1 MRKFPVLCLA
11 LFALSGCA
19 SQGGGEWSPLSA
31 WFGRKAAA
39 EARTEAK
46 ADKVE
51 DATVK
56 AAQKEVEK
64 AKVAVGVASTEHP
77 ESRSVEVAKRT
88 IGNAS
93 NLLNQRSPL
102 TVAELEEA
110 VATANGLLSVE
121 TAKREQ
127 AERNQSATER
137 DNRNMAEEL
146 GALRAKL
153 ADLGE
158 QRKAEAAANLATANE
173 LRAANIWKWASTAAS
188 ALFAVGMLAYRANA
202 FGIATRVAGGLAD
215 LEKAHGTGVA
225 DLTRGVLDSALDSG
239 DKNKI
244 FAALKTLAPTIAQR
258 VSAS

>member
-1 MRKFPVLCLA
+1 MRKLPILCLA
-11 LFALSGCA
+11 LLALSGCA
-19 SQGGGEWSPLSA
+19 SQGGGWNPLSA

-46 ADKVE
+46 AGKTE

-64 AKVAVGVASTEHP
+64 AKVAAAVAAAEHP
-77 ESRSVEVAKRT
+77 ESRAIEVVNRT
-88 IGNAS
+88 VGNAS
-93 NLLNQRSPL
+93 ALLNQRSPL

-110 VATANGLLSVE
+110 VATAKGLLSVE
-121 TAKREQ
+121 SAKREQ
-127 AERNQSATER
+127 AERNQAATER

-153 ADLGE
+153 TE
-158 QRKAEAAANLATANE
+158 QAEGRKAEAAANLATANE
-173 LRAANIWKWASTAAS
+173 LRAANIWKWTSTAAS
-188 ALFAVGMLAYRANA
+188 ALFAAGMLAYRANA

-215 LEKAHGTGVA
+215 LEKAHGTGTA
-225 DLTRGVLDSALDSG
+225 DLARGALDSALDSG

-244 FAALKTLAPTIAQR
+244 FAALKTIAPAIAQR